1 MQVRPNAQSPVTLQP
16 VPAAFRKSTSMCGS
30 TIPAPVF
37 SREAIFVTTFALPPS
52 TSETKR
58 TPKLGWPAY
67 QFRRIWP
74 MSHSVVDEGGLAAPV
89 VAPPATD
96 HRAVPLCSQD
106 TDPDWGTAE
115 GCDVVPLFGVVLPW

>member
-1 MQVRPNAQSPVTLQP
+1 MRGGVVA
-16 VPAAFRKSTSMCGS
+16 
-30 TIPAPVF
+30 F
-37 SREAIFVTTFALPPS
+37 SRELIFVTAFAVPPS

-58 TPKLGWPAY
+58 RPLFGWPAY
-67 QFRRIWP
+67 QFRRIWL
-74 MSHSVVDEGGLAAPV
+74 MSQMLEVVGGLAAPV

-96 HRAVPLCSQD
+96 HRAELLCSQD